1 MAHKISVRAG
11 FQVNIPGVG
20 EVDGPVTNMVVSDA
34 TFEALNPNSMS
45 PSDSTKPLID
55 GGFID
60 SSGDAVLTQAAVV
73 AAPAALTATA
83 IAAAN
88 AATQTGSYVQADVQ
102 TIATLANELKTD
114 YTALLADVTA
124 LRTTVANV
132 LTELKGVGKPMAAS

>member
-1 MAHKISVRAG
+1 MPHKISIRSG
-11 FQVNIPGVG
+11 FKVNLPGIG
-20 EVDGPVTNMVVSDA
+20 EVNGPKTDLVISDETYEQIGPDSFHA
-34 TFEALNPNSMS
+34 
-45 PSDSTKPLID
+45 SDSTKPLVD
-55 GGFID
+55 GGFV
-60 SSGDAVLTQAAVV
+60 SETGDAVVVQASVV

-124 LRTTVANV
+124 LRTTVANM
-132 LTELKGVGKPMAAS
+132 LTAMKTAGGPMASS